1 VKITDFLDASRIIPD
16 LQGKDKRTVLR
27 EMAEKM
33 ASQDGAI
40 EADKLFTVLLERE
53 KISSTAIGEGVAI
66 PHGKMPGISKVSGI
80 FARSPQGVSFDSLDG
95 GLTYLFFL
103 LVAPENSA
111 ADHLKAL
118 ARISRV
124 LKDSAFRSRLMDGRT
139 KEEIFKA
146 IQEEDAKF

>member
-1 VKITDFLDASRIIPD
+1 MKITDFLDASRIIPD